1 MQANQEQQKQPWSLQ
16 VHAKAKNFNFKL
28 KATQIIPSHKFFRLS
43 VFLKVCSFSLKARSE
58 RGPPASRQ
66 HRTPLRS
73 KFARIL
79 EKIRSRGTKKPAISA
94 VKTSSRRRPE
104 AKLPQ
109 NQRPKRFAY
118 EEPIYV
124 GSIMMR
130 GLAFLSRSVS
140 VKDHSGIIIHTSI
153 ILLYLALLFK
163 KYTTRETSNL
173 LATLIAAIVGCS
185 LVFDMSSGLNYNGG
199 LVSECVWTI
208 CNLAAS
214 SGCLYVFSQV
224 IFSRFFQYMK
234 ALR

>member
-1 MQANQEQQKQPWSLQ
+1 M
-16 VHAKAKNFNFKL
+16 
-28 KATQIIPSHKFFRLS
+28 
-43 VFLKVCSFSLKARSE
+43 
-58 RGPPASRQ
+58 
-66 HRTPLRS
+66 
-73 KFARIL
+73 
-79 EKIRSRGTKKPAISA
+79 
-94 VKTSSRRRPE
+94 
-104 AKLPQ
+104 
-109 NQRPKRFAY
+109 
-118 EEPIYV
+118 

-224 IFSRFFQYMK
+224 NFAPF
-234 ALR
+234 